1 MDSLVK
7 LEVGVLFLIGIF
19 MIGKFDAFDVYDVY
33 DRLDRYD
40 SMFLRGDK
48 CFLVFRQLSMTN

>member
-19 MIGKFDAFDVYDVY
+19 MIGKFDVLM
-33 DRLDRYD
+33 RL
-40 SMFLRGDK
+40 MFMMFMIGLIGMIV
-48 CFLVFRQLSMTN
+48 CF

>member
-19 MIGKFDAFDVYDVY
+19 MIGKFDVLM
-33 DRLDRYD
+33 RL
-40 SMFLRGDK
+40 MFMIGLIGMIV
-48 CFLVFRQLSMTN
+48 CF